1 MRLILLGPPGAGKGT
16 QAKMLR
22 EKFRKPQISTGDIL
36 RKSVQEDTALG
47 RKAKLF
53 MNAGKL
59 VEDDVVVGLI
69 RERLVKE
76 DCQSGFILD
85 GFPRTII
92 QAEKL
97 TETLKE
103 MNLSIDTVI
112 DFQVDTDELVNRLTG
127 RSTCS
132 DCGAMFHK
140 ISRPPLKIGI
150 CDGCGGSLYQRDDDK
165 EETIKK
171 RLEVYQNETAPLREF
186 YRKQGNL
193 KTAQGDGTVE
203 EVFARVRAIVIS
215 I

>member
-16 QAKMLR
+16 QAKMLK

-36 RKSVQEDTALG
+36 RKSVREGTELG
-47 RKAKLF
+47 RQAKIF

-59 VEDDVVVGLI
+59 VQDDVVVGLI
-69 RERLVKE
+69 RERIGEE
-76 DCQSGFILD
+76 DCQNGFILD

-140 ISRPPLKIGI
+140 VSRPPIAIGI
-150 CDGCGGSLYQRDDDK
+150 CDDCGGSLYQRNDDK

-171 RLEVYQNETAPLREF
+171 RLEVYQNETAPLKEF
-186 YRKQGNL
+186 YGKQGNL
-193 KTAQGDGTVE
+193 KTAQANGTVE
-203 EVFARVRAIVIS
+203 EVFSRVCAMVS
-215 I
+215 